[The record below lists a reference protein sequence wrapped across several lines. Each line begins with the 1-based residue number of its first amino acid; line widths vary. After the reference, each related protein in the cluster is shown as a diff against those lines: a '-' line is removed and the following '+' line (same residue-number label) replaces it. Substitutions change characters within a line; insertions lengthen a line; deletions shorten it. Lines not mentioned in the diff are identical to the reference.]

1 MAAIVTQSASA
12 DERDDREDGARTPS
26 VIEVA
31 AARQAQVQ
39 AQSRLARGH
48 DEAAVRPSIWPGM
61 VAVLLAVISAIAVW
75 MVS

>member
-1 MAAIVTQSASA
+1 VM
-12 DERDDREDGARTPS
+12 
-26 VIEVA
+26 EVA

-39 AQSRLARGH
+39 EQPRLARGH
-48 DEAAVRPSIWPGM
+48 EEAAAGSSIWPGM

>member
-12 DERDDREDGARTPS
+12 DERDDREDGAGTPS

-39 AQSRLARGH
+39 EQSRLARRH
-48 DEAAVRPSIWPGM
+48 EEAAAGSSIWPGM